1 MRSRALTLLAFGV
14 GLAVTTA
21 GAVPVVAHHSFAAE
35 FDAAQP
41 ISIRGKVTKI
51 SWTNPHV
58 WIYLNVADEKT
69 GKVENWGFEMG
80 APQQVRAR
88 GWDRDTLKT
97 GDELIVE
104 GSRARDGSSRM
115 NARNVTWAATGKK
128 LGAASSEGATA
139 GVGIP

>member
-14 GLAVTTA
+14 GLIVA
-21 GAVPVVAHHSFAAE
+21 AVPVAAHHSFAAE

-41 ISIRGKVTKI
+41 ITVRGKVTKI

-58 WIYLNVADEKT
+58 WIYLNVPDEKS

-88 GWDRDTLKT
+88 GWSRETLKV

-104 GSRARDGSSRM
+104 GSLARYGSSRM

-139 GVGIP
+139 GVP

>member
-14 GLAVTTA
+14 GLMVAAV
-21 GAVPVVAHHSFAAE
+21 AVPVAAHHSFAAE

-41 ISIRGKVTKI
+41 ITIRGKVTKI

-58 WIYLNVADEKT
+58 WVYLNVPDEKT

-128 LGAASSEGATA
+128 LGAASSEGAAA
-139 GVGIP
+139 GTP

>member
-1 MRSRALTLLAFGV
+1 MRSRALTFLAFGV
-14 GLAVTTA
+14 GLAVTTVA
-21 GAVPVVAHHSFAAE
+21 AVPVAAHHSFAAE

-41 ISIRGKVTKI
+41 ITIRGKVTKI

-58 WIYLNVADEKT
+58 WVYLNVPDEKT

-128 LGAASSEGATA
+128 LGAASSEGAAA
-139 GVGIP
+139 GTP

>member
-1 MRSRALTLLAFGV
+1 MRSYALKVLGV
-14 GLAVTTA
+14 GLVVATAAAVQV
-21 GAVPVVAHHSFAAE
+21 GAHHSFAAE

-41 ISIRGKVTKI
+41 VTIRGKVTKI

-97 GDELIVE
+97 GDELIVD
-104 GSRARDGSSRM
+104 GSRARDGSLRM
-115 NARNVTWAATGKK
+115 NARNVTWAKTGVK
-128 LGAASSEGATA
+128 LGAASSEGQPAA
-139 GVGIP
+139 APGAP

>member
-14 GLAVTTA
+14 GLAVA
-21 GAVPVVAHHSFAAE
+21 AVAVPVAAHHSFAAE

-41 ISIRGKVTKI
+41 ITIRGKVTKI

-128 LGAASSEGATA
+128 LGAASSEGAA
-139 GVGIP
+139 AVP

>member
-1 MRSRALTLLAFGV
+1 MKSRALTLLTFGV
-14 GLAVTTA
+14 GLAVATVM
-21 GAVPVVAHHSFAAE
+21 AVPVAAHHSFAAE

-41 ISIRGKVTKI
+41 ITIKGKVTKI

-58 WIYLNVADEKT
+58 WVYLNVTDEKT

-128 LGAASSEGATA
+128 LGAASSEGAA
-139 GVGIP
+139 AVP

>member
-1 MRSRALTLLAFGV
+1 MRSRALTLLAFGI
-14 GLAVTTA
+14 GLMVAA
-21 GAVPVVAHHSFAAE
+21 IPVAAHHSFAAE

-41 ISIRGKVTKI
+41 ITVKGKVTKI

-58 WIYLNVADEKT
+58 WIYLNVPDEKT

-88 GWDRDTLKT
+88 GWSRETLKV

-139 GVGIP
+139 AVP